1 MKKVCRSLLYVFAVI
16 FLYCCVDGEHLQNKD
31 ETPVDSL
38 AERWSGYNWNGMYDS
53 LIISARSSFY
63 DARSVGDSV
72 VALYSASVLAQSF
85 LFGDETDSIMY
96 YIDLARPYYDA
107 LGDVGPA
114 RIIYNN
120 ALASYYL
127 RTDLD
132 YSNALLYYLRGLD
145 CAEEENSIYNQI
157 VLLANITD
165 IFYMIGD
172 GQGGKYA
179 ERAYRLSQ
187 EEGADAFTRCIA
199 SVSKAQML
207 CLSQQYDS
215 ASMFIDS
222 ALRLSDTVDMESLTT
237 IIGTV
242 CAEIAEARGDIEDAG
257 AYYRQALHFRA
268 YTDPGTVSMTYLRYG
283 EFLERNGM
291 LPEALEQYRAGL
303 DVSYRSSNM
312 KFRNQLMQSA
322 AEVSYRL
329 GHEKD
334 ALSYLLND
342 NGYVGRVSMERER
355 DFNTLLLSNQEM
367 AYEKSLLE
375 RELALMETDR
385 KLSNA
390 VLVVTIV
397 LTLSLML
404 VILYVRQRRM
414 YRKLVEQYRMFSS
427 RLEHADSIASTET
440 GGAVSDSNDDM
451 YRELFLKADRA
462 MRTEKIFKQKNISMD
477 SLAAQLGTNRTY
489 LSKAINTYS
498 GMTMYRYLDMWRI
511 KEAVRIITE
520 SHSRVLLKQ
529 LSDDLGYSS
538 PSVFYKAFKRET
550 GCLPSQFIRESATA
564 RAGQSPQH

>member
-1 MKKVCRSLLYVFAVI
+1 M
-16 FLYCCVDGEHLQNKD
+16 
-31 ETPVDSL
+31 
-38 AERWSGYNWNGMYDS
+38 NGMHDS
-53 LIISARSSFY
+53 LIVSARSAFFNACAS
-63 DARSVGDSV
+63 GDSA
-72 VALYSASVLAQSF
+72 VALYSASIMAQSF
-85 LFGDETDSIMY
+85 LFRDEADSIIY
-96 YIDLARPYYDA
+96 YIELARPFYSVDGYA
-107 LGDVGPA
+107 GAA
-114 RIIYNN
+114 RIIFNN

-127 RTDLD
+127 RTELD
-132 YSNALLYYLRGLD
+132 YSKALYWYLNALD
-145 CAEEENSIYNQI
+145 CAENESSVQNQI

-172 GQGGKYA
+172 GKGRKYA

-187 EEGADAFTRCIA
+187 EEKADAFSRCIA

-215 ASMFIDS
+215 ASMFIDN
-222 ALRLSDTVDMESLTT
+222 ALLLSDSVDMESLRT

-242 CAEIAEARGDIEDAG
+242 CAEIAEARGDIEEAG
-257 AYYRQALHFRA
+257 ACYRQALQFKS
-268 YTDPGTVSMTYLRYG
+268 YTDPGTVSMTHLRYG
-283 EFLERNGM
+283 GFLERNGM
-291 LPEALEQYRAGL
+291 LLEALEQYKAGL
-303 DVSYRSSNM
+303 DASVSSMNM
-312 KFRNQLMQSA
+312 KFRNQLLQSA

-329 GHEKD
+329 GHDDE
-334 ALSYLLND
+334 ALSYLIDD
-342 NGYVGRVSMERER
+342 NGYIGRVSMERER

-367 AYEKSLLE
+367 AYERSLLE
-375 RELALMETDR
+375 RELELMETDR

-427 RLEHADSIASTET
+427 RLEHTDGIASTEA

-451 YRELFLKADRA
+451 YRELFLKAERA
-462 MRTEKIFKQKNISMD
+462 MRTEKMFKQKNISMD

-550 GCLPSQFIRESATA
+550 GCLPSQFMREAATA
-564 RAGQSPQH
+564 RAGRSPQH